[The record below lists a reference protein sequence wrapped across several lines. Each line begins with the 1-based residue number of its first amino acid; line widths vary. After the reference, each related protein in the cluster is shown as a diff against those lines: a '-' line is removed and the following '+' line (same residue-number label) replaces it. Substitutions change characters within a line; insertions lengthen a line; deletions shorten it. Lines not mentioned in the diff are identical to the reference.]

1 MNKRIIVSILAI
13 TLLIMTSTAIPVL
26 AKTKTEVYVR
36 QMGGTSWTNAESLD
50 TPNGR
55 MHFRWGGEGAGT
67 LTLFEGDKTTVIDTF
82 TCSSEVDVKGKDS
95 TSLGFA
101 NGVLVAHLKMLWI
114 SNTHTESGFEGVAQ
128 WRATDEIPHV
138 VTIKAVYQGF
148 GYYQGQLLQLE
159 GVFALPN
166 APLPG
171 QTLTGTL
178 LA

>member
-1 MNKRIIVSILAI
+1 MKKAVLVIFVALLAVAMLA
-13 TLLIMTSTAIPVL
+13 TPVF

-36 QMGGTSWTNAESLD
+36 QMGGTNFANARHLE

-55 MHFRWGGEGAGT
+55 IAFYWGGAGSGACT
-67 LTLFEGDKTTVIDTF
+67 LYRDDKTTVIDTF
-82 TCSSEVDVKGKDS
+82 VTSSEVDFKGKDS
-95 TSLGFA
+95 TSLGVA
-101 NGVLVAHLKMLWI
+101 NGVLVGNLKMLWV
-114 SNTHTESGFEGVAQ
+114 SNTHADSGFEGVAQ
-128 WRATDEIPHV
+128 WRATDEVPHV